1 MKIAIII
8 SILLAMTLSSFAEAQ
23 LTKEDVRQII
33 KEENFQQEE
42 RLKQYISAENAKM
55 EARLKQYIDAEIA
68 KMKVE
73 LKDEIGKNLT
83 GIAVVTEGLE
93 FLKWIMG
100 FLALLVIGATAMPSI
115 LQAWRERKGTKEIQ
129 QLAEVVDT
137 LRKEI
142 ALLKEQRIIKP

>member
-8 SILLAMTLSSFAEAQ
+8 SILLTMTLSSFAEAQ

-33 KEENFQQEE
+33 KEENVKQEE
-42 RLKQYISAENAKM
+42 RLK
-55 EARLKQYIDAEIA
+55 LYIDAEIA
-68 KMKVE
+68 KIIAESAKMRVE
-73 LKDEIGKNLT
+73 LKDEIGKNRT
-83 GIAVVTEGLE
+83 EIAVVKEGIE

-100 FLALLVIGATAMPSI
+100 FLALLVIGAIAMPSM
-115 LQAWRERKGTKEIQ
+115 LQAWRERKGSKQIQ

-142 ALLKEQRIIKP
+142 ALLKEQRIVKP